1 MDRKE
6 IVRVLGEHIG
16 IKPKYLGVPSFAYQ
30 VGEYTVD
37 REGRIRNK
45 VGDEAELE
53 DILNSEKKT
62 TDLMIALPMEG
73 HNGKTLRNLV
83 NMIYSRQVMIKKVF
97 EIEENIVEGY
107 FITAINH
114 MDVQTTSQFI
124 YILKE
129 RGVENCSGI
138 NFEEDKI
145 TFNITKQE
153 IEPEEIKAFADF
165 LSLLNKKA
173 KELKY
178 ASDKQ
183 VNTDNEKYAFRT
195 WLMRLGM
202 IGDEYKATRKVLLQN
217 LSGNGAFRK
226 PGESHEAKM

>member
-1 MDRKE
+1 MDRRELVK
-6 IVRVLGEHIG
+6 VLGEHIG
-16 IKPKYLGVPSFAYQ
+16 LKPKYLGVPSFAYQ

-45 VGDEAELE
+45 VGDEVELE

-129 RGVENCSGI
+129 LGVENCRGI
-138 NFEEDKI
+138 HFEEDKI
-145 TFNITKQE
+145 AFNITKQE
-153 IEPEEIKAFADF
+153 IEPEEVKAFADF

-226 PGESHEAKM
+226 PGESNEAKM